1 MASPERPLAGLM
13 VVITRPREQSA
24 GLAGLL
30 EQSGARVIELPAIEI
45 LPARD
50 YAPLDAAIKELSG
63 YDWLIFTSA
72 NGVRFFL
79 ERLERC
85 AMQPADFR
93 GRVCAIGPATRR
105 AAVAA
110 GFQVDLVPEQYV
122 AESLVAAFKDFDL
135 QNKRILLPRAAIARD
150 LVPDELRRLGARVDV
165 VEAYRTGLPP
175 GVQERAAKIFAAG
188 RKPDWITFT
197 SSSTV
202 NNFIAAAGREAL
214 AGVRVAS
221 IGPVTSATLRSHG
234 VEVTAEA
241 AAYTAEGLVEAIIS
255 SR

>member
-1 MASPERPLAGLM
+1 MS
-13 VVITRPREQSA
+13 
-24 GLAGLL
+24 
-30 EQSGARVIELPAIEI
+30 
-45 LPARD
+45 
-50 YAPLDAAIKELSG
+50 K
-63 YDWLIFTSA
+63 
-72 NGVRFFL
+72 
-79 ERLERC
+79 
-85 AMQPADFR
+85 
-93 GRVCAIGPATRR
+93 PATTPRISSSAPRLRWSWDLGFDLGDADTRRLLQLLTALLDTPALGR